1 MHQPVEADSEIRNVV
16 ALLAL
21 RADRGDLEEYVDL
34 YTPDADWELPGAP
47 RHGHADIRAGA
58 AERRRTATAGP
69 GSHTRHVVT
78 TVAVAVDPGGTEA
91 VAESVWLFYV
101 DTAGT
106 PRVQSMGS
114 YRDTLVAT
122 PAGWKVRRREI
133 TLG

>member
-1 MHQPVEADSEIRNVV
+1 MEAESEIRNVV

-21 RADRGDLEEYVDL
+21 WADDGDLADYVGL
-34 YTPDADWELPGAP
+34 YTPDADWELPGAA

-58 AERRRTATAGP
+58 EERRRTGTAGP

-78 TVAVAVDPGGTEA
+78 TVAVAVDPAGTEA

-101 DTAGT
+101 DTAAA
-106 PRVQSMGS
+106 PRVESMGS
-114 YRDTLVAT
+114 YRDSLVAT

-133 TLG
+133 SIG

>member
-1 MHQPVEADSEIRNVV
+1 MDAESEVRNVV

-21 RADRGDLEEYVDL
+21 RADGGDLDAYVDL

-58 AERRRTATAGP
+58 EERRRSGATGP

-78 TVAVAVDPGGTEA
+78 TVAATVDAAGAEA

-101 DTAGT
+101 DTAGE

-114 YRDTLVAT
+114 YRDTLVPT

-133 TLG
+133 RIG